1 MERKDNGTMNE
12 ILLSF
17 RERGIVDHKKTLSIP
32 FNQRI
37 PELIKE
43 PGGRTRVSAAI
54 ASSILSA
61 FKHIDK
67 ANLDA
72 EQIVELAEG
81 IIDSAHEDQLS
92 IEDVLLFLKD
102 LLMGKFGKVREKIDM
117 PSFFEYLEKYR
128 DDRYKTLEAIRY
140 EQHLQSKNMG
150 HMARSHDDLFLK
162 RDEDAGTIL
171 DLMETAYSNNQK

>member
-12 ILLSF
+12 ILLSY
-17 RERGIVDHKKTLSIP
+17 RERGIIDHKKTLSIP

-67 ANLDA
+67 ARMDA

-102 LLMGKFGKVREKIDM
+102 FLMGKFGKVHDKLDM
-117 PSFFEYLEKYR
+117 PGFFDYFEKYR
-128 DDRYKTLEAIRY
+128 DERYQALEALRY

-150 HMARSHDDLFLK
+150 HMPRNHDELFLK

-171 DLMETAYSNNQK
+171 DLMQTAYEKS